1 MLETAND
8 ENPDDS
14 NAWCRWSSSL
24 TAKQHNSTP
33 VLGRSAP
40 FSLCQLFHLAHNFLF
55 HSAHF
60 FIQATFSL
68 SLQLLF
74 FSLDPQLPFSLD
86 PLFHWGHFFARPTT
100 SFILWPTFSLGPLF
114 HSAYNFF
121 FHSVFNFLFH
131 SAHNLLFHSTHFFTW
146 PTTPGPMSNAIES
159 TALPGK
165 YFV

>member
-74 FSLDPQLPFSLD
+74 FSLDPKLPFSLD

-100 SFILWPTFSLGPLF
+100 SFFTQSSTSSFTRPTTYFFTRPTFSLGPQPLGLCLMQ
-114 HSAYNFF
+114 S
-121 FHSVFNFLFH
+121 
-131 SAHNLLFHSTHFFTW
+131 NLPPYLANILSDSSTELTS
-146 PTTPGPMSNAIES
+146 SNCSKSIC
-159 TALPGK
+159 
-165 YFV
+165 F